1 VTTELLPG
9 AESLRTELARV
20 DSVGTEGRSV
30 IPGRGLGRILISL
43 SLSDREA
50 LFDDSVFIWS
60 SFVNPS
66 AVKDFLSILQPVDL
80 TEDMLSHSW
89 NRSLF
94 FGSFVSWAS

>member
-1 VTTELLPG
+1 MTTELLPG

-43 SLSDREA
+43 SLSDRES
-50 LFDDSVFIWS
+50 LFDDSVFIRS
-60 SFVNPS
+60 
-66 AVKDFLSILQPVDL
+66 KDFLSILQPVDL

-89 NRSLF
+89 NQSLF
-94 FGSFVSWAS
+94 FGIFVSLAS

>member
-1 VTTELLPG
+1 MTTELLPG

-43 SLSDREA
+43 SLSDRES
-50 LFDDSVFIWS
+50 LFDDSVFIS
-60 SFVNPS
+60 S

-80 TEDMLSHSW
+80 TEDMLSHNW
-89 NRSLF
+89 NQSLF
-94 FGSFVSWAS
+94 FGIFVSLAS